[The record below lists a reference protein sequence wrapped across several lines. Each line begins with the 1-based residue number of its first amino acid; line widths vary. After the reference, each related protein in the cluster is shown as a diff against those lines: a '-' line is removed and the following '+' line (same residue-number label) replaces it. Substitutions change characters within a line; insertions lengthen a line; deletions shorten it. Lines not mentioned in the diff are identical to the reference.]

1 MEQVSQQEPFLE
13 IKNLI
18 VSYSTPKG
26 ELKAVDRVSLT
37 VNKGEIL
44 GVVGESG
51 CGKSTLG
58 LTLLKMLPSTGKVI
72 NGTIRLGQLDVLA
85 LRDEKLRR
93 YRWEKVAMIF
103 QSAMNALDP
112 VKRVE
117 SQIAETILQHKN
129 MAREEA
135 QARVRELLQMVNID
149 PSRAKSY
156 PHELSGGMRQR
167 VVIALALC
175 LDSTI
180 LIADEPTT
188 ALDVVVQ
195 AGVLRTLKNLQ
206 RKLGLTV
213 ILISHDISI
222 MWEISDRLAVMYA
235 GKVVE
240 LGPTKEII
248 ERPQHPYTEALLNA
262 VPVLGNKKKEIRGI
276 PSSPPSLLSPPKG
289 CRFHPRCPYAFDRC
303 KVEEPPFISV
313 GKVKAAC
320 WLRT

>member
-1 MEQVSQQEPFLE
+1 MKHLLE
-13 IKNLI
+13 IEDLI

-26 ELKAVDRVSLT
+26 ELRAIDN
-37 VNKGEIL
+37 VNFALDKGEII

-58 LTLLKMLPSTGKVI
+58 LTLLKMLPSSGRVVTGR
-72 NGTIRLGQLDVLA
+72 IRFGELDVLA
-85 LRDEKLRR
+85 LKNENLRR
-93 YRWEKVAMIF
+93 YRWEKVSMIF

-117 SQIAETILQHKN
+117 SQIAETIVQHKN
-129 MAREEA
+129 MSTDDA
-135 QARVRELLQMVNID
+135 QAQARELLQMVNID

-195 AGVLRTLKNLQ
+195 AGVLRTLRNLQ
-206 RKLGLTV
+206 RRLGLAV
-213 ILISHDISI
+213 ILISHDVSI
-222 MWEISDRLAVMYA
+222 MWGISDRLVVMYA
-235 GKVVE
+235 GKIVE
-240 LGPTKEII
+240 VGPTKDVI
-248 ERPQHPYTEALLNA
+248 ENPKHPYTECLLNA
-262 VPVLGNKKKEIRGI
+262 VPILGNREKEIRSI
-276 PSSPPSLLSPPKG
+276 SSSPPSLLSPPKG
-289 CRFHPRCPYAFDRC
+289 CRFHPRCPYAFAKCRI
-303 KVEEPPFISV
+303 EEPPIITV
-313 GKVKAAC
+313 GDGREAAC
-320 WLRT
+320 WLRN

>member
-1 MEQVSQQEPFLE
+1 MKHLLE
-13 IKNLI
+13 IEELV

-26 ELKAVDRVSLT
+26 ELRAIDN
-37 VNKGEIL
+37 VNFALDKGEIV

-58 LTLLKMLPSTGKVI
+58 LTLLKMLPSSGKVVT
-72 NGTIRLGQLDVLA
+72 GRIRLGELDVLA
-85 LRDEKLRR
+85 LKSENLRR
-93 YRWEKVAMIF
+93 YRWEKVSMIF

-117 SQIAETILQHKN
+117 SQIAETIVQHKN
-129 MAREEA
+129 MSTDDA
-135 QARVRELLQMVNID
+135 QARARELLRMVNID

-195 AGVLRTLKNLQ
+195 AGVLRTLRNLQ
-206 RKLGLTV
+206 RRLGLAV
-213 ILISHDISI
+213 ILISHDVSI
-222 MWEISDRLAVMYA
+222 MWGISDRLVVMYA
-235 GKVVE
+235 GKIVE
-240 LGPTKEII
+240 VGPTKDVI
-248 ERPQHPYTEALLNA
+248 ENPKHPYTECLLNA
-262 VPVLGNKKKEIRGI
+262 VPILGNREKEIRSI
-276 PSSPPSLLSPPKG
+276 SSSPPSLLSPPKG
-289 CRFHPRCPYAFDRC
+289 CRFHPRCPYAFGKC
-303 KVEEPPFISV
+303 SIEEPPMISV
-313 GKVKAAC
+313 GDGRKAAC
-320 WLRT
+320 WLRN